1 MDLKNLKKKSH
12 QASWKKSVYEV
23 YKDASINLKWTEKLK
38 NVTNVGLFFTSPY
51 DLELVDYVDK
61 YVPAYKIGYGDITY
75 LEIVNKIAS
84 KKKPVILAT
93 GASTLKD
100 VDGAV
105 KNILSK
111 NETMFDAMA

>member
-1 MDLKNLKKKSH
+1 M
-12 QASWKKSVYEV
+12 
-23 YKDASINLKWTEKLK
+23 
-38 NVTNVGLFFTSPY
+38 GLFFTSPY

-61 YVPAYKIGYGDITY
+61 YVPAYKIGSRDITY

-84 KKKPVILAT
+84 KKAGDLAT

-100 VDGAV
+100 VDRAV

-111 NETMFDAMA
+111 NRELCLMQCNTNYTAEKNNLNYINLNVLNTYKKIP